1 MKKPTIA
8 TRHVVR
14 PLGGILPFLALFLF
28 LLSLPLSPAH
38 HAASEPTLANQPLS
52 EYRARRQRLVQQV
65 PEGVIV
71 IGGAFE
77 QDFGEVG
84 RFRQHNYFQ
93 YLTGVETPG
102 SYLIIYPK
110 GLDGIREMLFIP
122 PRNPAAERWT
132 GPKMGPGAE
141 AEAAFGFEKVL
152 PATEF
157 KKTLARITASEKVV
171 HTVIPRPNDTT
182 RTRELMLVEDLKKLG
197 TASATASGTSSGTSS
212 GSVSTPASIEVRN
225 VAAQINK
232 LRQTKSDPEIAMIQK
247 AIDATRAAH
256 LALTRTLKPGVY
268 EYELD
273 ADIMGSFLRNG
284 AERASFPS
292 IIGSGIYSTVLHYNN
307 NRKKIES
314 GDLVVVDIGAEY
326 SYYAADITRTYPAS
340 GKFTPRQREIY
351 DLVLAAQLRCEEV
364 AKNGK
369 VTLPALTQAAREV
382 FKASPLRAK
391 DANGEERTMDIFFIH
406 STSHWLGMDVHDVG
420 NQGQVLSPGDV
431 FTIEPG
437 IYIPAEQLGVRIEDD
452 YAITAAGLKKL
463 SAAIPSKASEIE
475 ALLKK

>member
-1 MKKPTIA
+1 MKKPGNVI
-8 TRHVVR
+8 RHVVR
-14 PLGGILPFLALFLF
+14 PSGGILPILALLLF

-65 PEGVIV
+65 TEGVIV
-71 IGGAFE
+71 VGGAFE

-157 KKTLARITASEKVV
+157 KKTLARITATEKVV
-171 HTVIPRPNDTT
+171 HTVIPRANDTT

-197 TASATASGTSSGTSS
+197 AGAAATDPRPP
-212 GSVSTPASIEVRN
+212 TPDPRPPAPIEVRN
-225 VAAQINK
+225 IAAQINK

-256 LALTRTLKPGVY
+256 LALARTLRPGVY

-292 IIGSGIYSTVLHYNN
+292 IVGSGIYSTVLHYNN

-364 AKNGK
+364 VKNGK
-369 VTLPALTQAAREV
+369 ATLPALTQAAREV

-391 DANGEERTMDIFFIH
+391 DANGEERTMDVFFIH

-452 YAITAAGLKKL
+452 YAITPAGLKKL

>member
-1 MKKPTIA
+1 M
-8 TRHVVR
+8 
-14 PLGGILPFLALFLF
+14 
-28 LLSLPLSPAH
+28 
-38 HAASEPTLANQPLS
+38 
-52 EYRARRQRLVQQV
+52 
-65 PEGVIV
+65 
-71 IGGAFE
+71 
-77 QDFGEVG
+77 
-84 RFRQHNYFQ
+84 
-93 YLTGVETPG
+93 
-102 SYLIIYPK
+102 
-110 GLDGIREMLFIP
+110 
-122 PRNPAAERWT
+122 
-132 GPKMGPGAE
+132 
-141 AEAAFGFEKVL
+141 
-152 PATEF
+152 
-157 KKTLARITASEKVV
+157 
-171 HTVIPRPNDTT
+171 IPRANDTT

-197 TASATASGTSSGTSS
+197 AGPAATDPRSP
-212 GSVSTPASIEVRN
+212 TPDPRPPAPIEVRN
-225 VAAQINK
+225 IAAQINK

-256 LALTRTLKPGVY
+256 LALVRTLKPGVY

-273 ADIMGSFLRNG
+273 ADIMGSFLRHG

-292 IIGSGIYSTVLHYNN
+292 IVGSGIYSTVLHYNN

-452 YAITAAGLKKL
+452 YAITPAGLKKL

>member
-1 MKKPTIA
+1 MKTIRHVR
-8 TRHVVR
+8 THVVRHVV
-14 PLGGILPFLALFLF
+14 PPSGGVLPFLALFLF
-28 LLSLPLSPAH
+28 LLSLPLSPARR
-38 HAASEPTLANQPLS
+38 AASEPTLANQPLS

-93 YLTGVETPG
+93 YLTGVEVPG
-102 SYLIIYPK
+102 SYLILYPK
-110 GLDGIREMLFIP
+110 GLDGTREMLFIP
-122 PRNPAAERWT
+122 PRNPGGERWT

-152 PATEF
+152 PVTEF
-157 KKTLARITASEKVV
+157 KKTLARITATEKTV
-171 HTVIPRPNDTT
+171 HTVIPRSGDTT
-182 RTRELMLVEDLKKLG
+182 RARELMLVEDLNKL
-197 TASATASGTSSGTSS
+197 ATASGSA
-212 GSVSTPASIEVRN
+212 TPATIEVRN
-225 VAAQINK
+225 IAPQINR

-247 AIDATRAAH
+247 AIDATRAANLT
-256 LALTRTLKPGVY
+256 LARTLKPGVY
-268 EYELD
+268 EYELEAD
-273 ADIMGSFLRNG
+273 AMGSFLRYG
-284 AERASFPS
+284 AERSSFPS

-307 NRKKIES
+307 NRKRIES

-340 GKFTPRQREIY
+340 GRFTPRQREIY
-351 DLVLAAQLRCEEV
+351 DLVLAAQQRCEEV

-369 VTLPALTQAAREV
+369 VPLPVLTQAAREV

-391 DANGEERTMDIFFIH
+391 DASGEERTMDVFFIH

-420 NQGQVLSPGDV
+420 IQGQVLSPGDV

-437 IYIPAEQLGVRIEDD
+437 IYIPSEQLGVRIEDD
-452 YAITAAGLKKL
+452 YAITTAGLRKL